1 MLSILIPT
9 YNYNVWPLVKQLY
22 EQCSTLGI
30 DFELLVYD
38 DCSPNPVNENSNINS
53 LKAANFVQLPQNI
66 GRSAIRNKL
75 AHDAKYEDLLFL
87 DADTMPVSDQFIQN
101 YLSVIS
107 TATEIIYGGII
118 YQKEQPQQDQILRW
132 VYGNKREALP
142 VSERN
147 KMPHLRFLTLN
158 FCIKKTVFQ
167 KLSFNED
174 IPNLRHED
182 TLFAM
187 NAKQQNIAVL
197 HIDNPIIHHGLES
210 SEVFLKKSEEATIV
224 LKQFVED
231 GLMTPSD
238 TALSYMASRIE
249 NAQLKGFVL
258 KSLSLFKSK
267 MKRNLL
273 SKNPSL
279 FIFDLYRL
287 QLYLE
292 TKGSTN
298 E

>member
-9 YNYNVWPLVKQLY
+9 YNYNVWPLVHQLH
-22 EQCSTLGI
+22 EQCNAIGI
-30 DFELLVYD
+30 PFEILVYD
-38 DCSPNPVNENSNINS
+38 DCSSSPVQENNTINT
-53 LKAANFVQLPQNI
+53 LKNAQFVPLSKNI

-75 AHDAKYEDLLFL
+75 ALDALYEDLLFL
-87 DADTMPVSDQFIQN
+87 DADTIPVSNQFIQN
-101 YLSVIS
+101 YINVIS
-107 TATEIIYGGII
+107 EDTEIIYGGII
-118 YQKEQPQQDQILRW
+118 YQKERPKPENLLRW
-132 VYGNKREALP
+132 VYGNEREALS
-142 VSERN
+142 VTERN

-158 FCIKKTVFQ
+158 FCIKKEVF
-167 KLSFNED
+167 KKIAFNEN

-187 NAKQQNIAVL
+187 NAKQHNIKVL

-210 SEVFLKKSEEATIV
+210 SQVFLKKSEEATIV
-224 LKQFVED
+224 LKQFVEE
-231 GLMTPSD
+231 GLIKPND
-238 TALSYMASRIE
+238 TALSSLANRIE
-249 NAQLKGFVL
+249 KAKLRGLLSKGLGIFQ
-258 KSLSLFKSK
+258 SK
-267 MKRNLL
+267 MKRHLL

-287 QLYLE
+287 HLYLV